1 MSAVIDGDNRVVLTG
16 DNLGWS
22 GARRELVA
30 PVSGFDG
37 MRVAFRAWWDSFT
50 GTLQDNTSPGWDPVA
65 CFGLGFTNVFPANA
79 GADGFFG
86 IRGGT
91 GAGALVANFFSANI
105 FGTGKP
111 GDFLYSNTVFNIYNS
126 NTALTGGTN
135 AMQYLPA
142 NPTVGEEFTGVWV
155 IKRGLSADNIVVSL
169 GWNMESLARA
179 NMAQAFTSPA
189 TTWTI
194 LNSSVTDG
202 THWRASGDMNFPQW
216 FLLKN
221 PSPTIGRK
229 LVLDHV
235 VIEYF
240 KYNEL
245 D

>member
-1 MSAVIDGDNRVVLTG
+1 MSAVIDGNNRVVLTG

-30 PVSGFDG
+30 PVSGYDG

-50 GTLQDNTSPGWDPVA
+50 ASVQDNTSPGWDPVA
-65 CFGLGFTNVFPANA
+65 CLGLGFTNVFPANA

-91 GAGALVANFFSANI
+91 GSGMSVENVFIADN

-111 GDFLYSNTVFNIYNS
+111 GDFLYSNLARAVFNSGSTLNNS
-126 NTALTGGTN
+126 LPGHL
-135 AMQYLPA
+135 LPA

-155 IKRGLSADNIVVSL
+155 VKRGLSADNIVVSL

-179 NMAQAFTSPA
+179 NMANAFTSLA
-189 TTWTI
+189 TTWDV
-194 LNSSVTDG
+194 LNTSVTDG

-240 KYNEL
+240 KFNEL